1 MIMRRT
7 RVIPVLL
14 LRGSGLVKTVR
25 FEAPRYL
32 GDPVNIL
39 RLFNDKEVDEVAI
52 LDVTATPENHQP
64 QLRLIEA
71 IVSECFMPV
80 AYGGGIRTVEDVQ
93 QILAIGVEKVIINT
107 QAGIDHTLI
116 SRAAA
121 MFGNQAIVG
130 GIDVKAGRWAKQ
142 YTVFSH
148 GGRRKTSFEP
158 VVLAQQMAA
167 AGAGEILL
175 TSIDRDG
182 TTSGYDLELVR
193 RVAGAVSIP
202 VVACGGAG
210 CVQDFVAAI
219 GAGASAVAAGSMFV
233 FKGRH
238 NAVLISYPE
247 SRELRDVP

>member
-1 MIMRRT
+1 MRRT

-14 LRGSGLVKTVR
+14 LKGSGLVKTVT
-25 FEAPRYL
+25 FATPKYL
-32 GDPVNIL
+32 GDPINIL
-39 RLFNDKEVDEVAI
+39 KILNDKEVDEVAI
-52 LDVTATPENHQP
+52 LDVTATSENHAP
-64 QLRLIEA
+64 QLSLMKA

-107 QAGIDHTLI
+107 QTTIDHTLI

-121 MFGNQAIVG
+121 KFGSQAIVA
-130 GIDVKAGRWAKQ
+130 GIDVKTTRWTRR
-142 YTVFSH
+142 YTVFTH
-148 GGRRKTSFEP
+148 GGRQKTSLEP
-158 VVLAQQMAA
+158 VAFAQQVAD

-182 TTSGYDLELVR
+182 TTLGYDLELVR
-193 RVAGAVSIP
+193 SVATAVSIP

-210 CVQDFVAAI
+210 CVQDFVAAVD
-219 GAGASAVAAGSMFV
+219 AGASAVAAGSMFV

-238 NAVLISYPE
+238 RAVLINYPE
-247 SRELRDVP
+247 PQELRDVQ